1 MARPARAGDRKI
13 AINRKAR
20 RDYFIEQT
28 LEAGIML
35 VGSEVKSL
43 RNGQASV
50 AESHAAEKDGELY
63 LLNAH
68 IPEYGPANRLN
79 HDPRRPRKLL
89 VHRRELRRLIGTV
102 QRSGMTLVPLSIYF
116 NERGRAKVELGLA
129 RGKRQHD
136 KRASEKNRD
145 WQRQKQRL
153 MRDRG

>member
-129 RGKRQHD
+129 RGKRQHN

>member
-1 MARPARAGDRKI
+1 MARAAREGDRKI

-50 AESHAAEKDGELY
+50 AESYATEKDGELF

-89 VHRRELRRLIGTV
+89 VHRRELKRLIGTV

-116 NERGRAKVELGLA
+116 NERGRAKVELGVA

-153 MRDRG
+153 MRERG

>member
-1 MARPARAGDRKI
+1 MARAARAGDRKI

-50 AESHAAEKDGELY
+50 AESHAAEKDGELF

-68 IPEYGPANRLN
+68 IPEYGPANRFN

-89 VHRRELRRLIGTV
+89 VHRRELKRLLAAVG
-102 QRSGMTLVPLSIYF
+102 REGMTLVPISIYF
-116 NERGRAKVELGLA
+116 NARGRAKVELGLA
-129 RGKRQHD
+129 KGKRKYE
-136 KRASEKNRD
+136 KRAAVKEREWKRD
-145 WQRQKQRL
+145 QGRL
-153 MRDRG
+153 MRAKG

>member
-1 MARPARAGDRKI
+1 MARAARAGDRKI

-50 AESHAAEKDGELY
+50 AESHAAEKDGELF

-68 IPEYGPANRLN
+68 IPEYGPANRFN

-116 NERGRAKVELGLA
+116 NERGRAKVEIGIA

-153 MRDRG
+153 MRDRL